1 MDPTARVYGLI
12 TNFEGS
18 VEVDKGI
25 ELALLEAVAQAYY
38 KFRKDE
44 EPSHSASKATAES
57 VRDFGLTTETIR
69 GPDIETAGTIVF
81 NTTTSMD
88 ACPQLLSQLQ
98 RVTVMVYE

>member
-1 MDPTARVYGLI
+1 VAPTARVYGLI

-18 VEVDKGI
+18 VEVDKGKV
-25 ELALLEAVAQAYY
+25 LSLLEAVAQEYFN
-38 KFRKDE
+38 FRKDE
-44 EPSHSASKATAES
+44 EPSHSAMKATAES
-57 VRDFGLTTETIR
+57 VRDLGLTAEIIR

-88 ACPQLLSQLQ
+88 ACPQLPSQLQ